1 MITASVMKGLNGI
14 FLPFFLTE
22 KHEIWILNQKTF
34 VKKECFKTLCKKSCE
49 NIFT

>member
-1 MITASVMKGLNGI
+1 MKGLNEI